1 VENRLAASAG
11 SQVGTVYAVSIVLLY
26 LACYSFVGWIVEV
39 LWVFAKTQHLE
50 NRGFLTGP
58 FLPIYGIGAIVLIL
72 FVEPYVSNPFLVFLA
87 SVLATSTLEYL
98 SSLILDKL
106 FHVSLWDYHDRR
118 FNLNGRICLENSLG
132 FGALGLLL
140 IYVLQPFISGVLAAM
155 PADASIALAWALI
168 GILLIDSANS
178 MRSLAKVRPVLDEL
192 QGTLVEAHTHIEQR
206 AVRMHEARTERES
219 SRRSASG
226 ATLERLARVF
236 PRARSA
242 RRTKAATVATSD

>member
-1 VENRLAASAG
+1 M
-11 SQVGTVYAVSIVLLY
+11 YAVSIVLLY
-26 LACYSFVGWIVEV
+26 LACYSFIGWIVEV
-39 LWVFAKTQHLE
+39 LWVFAKTQHLQ

-87 SVLATSTLEYL
+87 SVIATSTLEYL

-106 FHVSLWDYHDRR
+106 FHISLWDYHDRR

-140 IYVLQPFISGVLAAM
+140 IYVLDPLISRGLAAL
-155 PADASIALAWALI
+155 PQDAAIAVAWALI
-168 GILLIDSANS
+168 GILIVDSAVS
-178 MRSLAKVRPVLDEL
+178 IRSLAKVRPVLDEL
-192 QGTLVEAHTHIEQR
+192 HGTLVEAHTHIEQS

-226 ATLERLARVF
+226 ATLARLGRVF
-236 PRARSA
+236 PRARSV
-242 RRTKAATVATSD
+242 RKTKSASVVAPD